1 MEALEAKTEHEI
13 QAIKADFEAN
23 KEKVVELLLKN
34 VMEVDIE
41 IPKVVKGNF
50 EWASEWVSDGPTLF
64 SGWIL

>member
-41 IPKVVKGNF
+41 IPKVVNGNF
-50 EWASEWVSDGPTLF
+50 E
-64 SGWIL
+64 